1 MYTGNQIMKR
11 RTFLRMLG
19 LAPVAAAVPSMALPR
34 PENVKNIV
42 TGESGPEAV
51 YPFVHK
57 DGELRIGTLRFDQLS
72 SHKGK
77 LVIESTGDGSSV
89 MRIVA

>member
-1 MYTGNQIMKR
+1 MKR

-19 LAPVAAAVPSMALPR
+19 LAPVAAAVPAMALPR

-57 DGELRIGTLRFDQLS
+57 DGTTFFKQANIEQINIGTMRS
-72 SHKGK
+72 SNGK
-77 LVIESTGDGSSV
+77 TVIESLDGGDAV
-89 MRIVA
+89 LRLHQ